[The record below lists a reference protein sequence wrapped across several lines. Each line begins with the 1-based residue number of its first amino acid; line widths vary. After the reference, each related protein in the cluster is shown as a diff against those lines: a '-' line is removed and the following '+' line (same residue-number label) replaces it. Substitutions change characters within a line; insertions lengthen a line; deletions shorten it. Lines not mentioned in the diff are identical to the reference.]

1 MSADFISE
9 TDKQMKRSGQ
19 KNMLRTVNVKE
30 VTAAIKEMC
39 IEANHFLSDDMA
51 ARMKK
56 AVDEEESP
64 LGKQILTQLQE
75 NLQIAGDDM
84 IPICQDTGMAVV
96 FIKLPI
102 EMDRTVMSSIIW
114 NHLRQGK
121 EDQSVLQVRLLPAA
135 WISMPQ
141 I

>member
-1 MSADFISE
+1 MSFF
-9 TDKQMKRSGQ
+9 
-19 KNMLRTVNVKE
+19 ML
-30 VTAAIKEMC
+30 C

-84 IPICQDTGMAVV
+84 IPICQDTDMAVV
-96 FIKLPI
+96 FIKLPS
-102 EMDRTVMSSIIW
+102 EMDRTAMSSIIW

>member
-1 MSADFISE
+1 MSFF
-9 TDKQMKRSGQ
+9 
-19 KNMLRTVNVKE
+19 ML
-30 VTAAIKEMC
+30 C

-102 EMDRTVMSSIIW
+102 EMDRTAMSSIIW
-114 NHLRQGK
+114 DHLR
-121 EDQSVLQVRLLPAA
+121 
-135 WISMPQ
+135 
-141 I
+141 

>member
-1 MSADFISE
+1 
-9 TDKQMKRSGQ
+9 MKRSGQ

-84 IPICQDTGMAVV
+84 IPICQDTDMAVV

-102 EMDRTVMSSIIW
+102 EMDRTAMSSIIW

>member
-1 MSADFISE
+1 
-9 TDKQMKRSGQ
+9 
-19 KNMLRTVNVKE
+19 ML
-30 VTAAIKEMC
+30 C

-102 EMDRTVMSSIIW
+102 EMDRTAMLSIIW
-114 NHLRQGK
+114 DHLRQGK
-121 EDQSVLQVRLLPAA
+121 EDQSVLQVRLQAVV
-135 WISMPQ
+135 WISILQ
-141 I
+141 KCLIRD